1 MPYQSMPSDERL
13 PAYLRLRDALAARI
27 AAGEWGPDHAL
38 PSENALARDH
48 RLSVGT
54 VRKAVQQLVDEGLLE
69 RRQGSGTYLRKP
81 AFDATLFRFFQ
92 MQGPFQ
98 MQGSFQM
105 QCPGEDARS
114 IPKSQLITRVRTT
127 APGPVAAILGTA
139 DTIRIERVRS
149 LSGRPILAEE
159 IYIRADRFE
168 GLESL
173 PAGELGPLL
182 YPVYYDRFGVFVA
195 RAIDDVSFGRADA
208 TTAARLGIA
217 EGAPVACIERT
228 AFTIDGTAVEWRIAR
243 GDALNFRYRSRIG

>member
-1 MPYQSMPSDERL
+1 MLKQSMPSDERL
-13 PAYLRLRDALAARI
+13 PAYLRLRDELAARI

-92 MQGPFQ
+92 MQGRFQ
-98 MQGSFQM
+98 MQG
-105 QCPGEDARS
+105 PGEDARS
-114 IPKSQLITRVRTT
+114 IPKSQLITRVRMT
-127 APGPVAAILGTA
+127 APEPVAAILGTA

-173 PAGELGPLL
+173 PAHELGPLL

-195 RAIDDVSFGRADA
+195 RAIDDVSFGQADA
-208 TTAARLGIA
+208 TTATRLGIA

>member
-13 PAYLRLRDALAARI
+13 PAYLRLRDELAARI
-27 AAGEWGPDHAL
+27 AAGEWGPDRAL

-92 MQGPFQ
+92 MQGRFQ
-98 MQGSFQM
+98 MQG
-105 QCPGEDARS
+105 PGEDARS
-114 IPKSQLITRVRTT
+114 IPKSQLITRVRMT
-127 APGPVAAILGTA
+127 APEPVAAILGTA

-173 PAGELGPLL
+173 PAHELGPLL

-217 EGAPVACIERT
+217 EAAPVACIERT
-228 AFTIDGTAVEWRIAR
+228 AFTIDGTAIEWRIAR